1 MIQKKKDKKKK
12 ETTKKVFVYDKP
24 TAPGEKKGNQIKTCK
39 ELLNLEIS
47 ILLDNVGHV
56 HVHIVLTLPLE
67 INRWLMYINTR
78 CQCINPFFKLQ
89 GLNLSCCFVHLL

>member
-39 ELLNLEIS
+39 QLLNHYYIMQ
-47 ILLDNVGHV
+47 
-56 HVHIVLTLPLE
+56 T
-67 INRWLMYINTR
+67 MYMYM
-78 CQCINPFFKLQ
+78 Q
-89 GLNLSCCFVHLL
+89 S